1 MESTPILVVAIILAV
16 IIYLLNRG
24 RIMKDMK
31 KAFMVSALFS
41 VGGVIFV
48 VVTQLIE
55 GSGWPLNT
63 TLLIL
68 YFSAMG
74 LLSIYRYRNALEN
87 N

>member
-1 MESTPILVVAIILAV
+1 MESTPILVVAIILAI

-31 KAFMVSALFS
+31 KAFMVSAIFS
-41 VGGVIFV
+41 VAGVLFV
-48 VVTQLIE
+48 IITQLTG
-55 GSGWPLNT
+55 GSEWPLNK

-87 N
+87 S